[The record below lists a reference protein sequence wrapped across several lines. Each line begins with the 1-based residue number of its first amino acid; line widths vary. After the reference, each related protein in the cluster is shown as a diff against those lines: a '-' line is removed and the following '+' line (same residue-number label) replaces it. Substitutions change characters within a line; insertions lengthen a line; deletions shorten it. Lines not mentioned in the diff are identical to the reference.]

1 MICRC
6 WTYLVESVDFIGVL
20 KRLDGNLIGLV
31 LVRLINT
38 PVQFIDIDTQRR

>member
-1 MICRC
+1 M
-6 WTYLVESVDFIGVL
+6 ESVDSIEGL
-20 KRLDGNLIGLV
+20 KKLDGNLIGLV